1 MPSMPER
8 PTANDKLAEIVA
20 TALVES
26 GLVSSSRIEDLK
38 RKLASGT
45 AKPGDWKHWVE
56 SARWDAERGLLRK
69 ESGVDQ
75 YTNREDHTAA
85 IPRRNDDDGS
95 KPRPGQTIDL
105 HFRRERL

>member
-75 YTNREDHTAA
+75 
-85 IPRRNDDDGS
+85 
-95 KPRPGQTIDL
+95 
-105 HFRRERL
+105 